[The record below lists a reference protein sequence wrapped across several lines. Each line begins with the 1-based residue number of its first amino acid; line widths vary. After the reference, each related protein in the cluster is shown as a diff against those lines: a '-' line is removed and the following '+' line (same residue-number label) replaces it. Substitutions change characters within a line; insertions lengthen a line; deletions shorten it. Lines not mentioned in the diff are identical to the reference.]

1 MKDLEIFDLLSDD
14 SREVLKILNPKNRKI
29 AKMQASSIRKALV
42 KGEAEI
48 EELFTQ
54 VGIAKNIRKSIQISN
69 WLKYAYHE
77 AFVNSAE
84 KVSKGHL
91 VFAFII
97 LCDIEKYYQAKKIL
111 YTRAGLDVDTSA
123 QSFVQ
128 DITEAAKK
136 IQQPFIG
143 REKEMTR
150 LIVNLSAQNEDR
162 PTLLL
167 GESGTGKTSMV
178 IELARR
184 INAGL
189 VPVNLLGAR
198 VLRIKFGMLLSLIS
212 MEKPGVQSDIFS
224 KIMND
229 ILSTSKYKGKVI
241 LFMDDLRLGSN
252 FMISFSSVNKKAG
265 ISIVGAAQPDIMD
278 KFWENPA
285 SKAWNIIS
293 LEDHKDKEI
302 IDILEKYAELM
313 QSKGSISY
321 NKEAIAKILDLY
333 KLGFI
338 DEGMPGGGIKL
349 LEQLAIYK
357 RHRGYNYSN
366 ISEQI
371 KNIGSKPAT
380 KKDSKELE
388 KTLFEMLSMPVVI
401 TEKDVASFVDLDEGD
416 GRQKEIF
423 FDSNKLLNLEKSLK
437 SEIIGQ
443 DDAIEALART
453 LRISSLKLTGDFRP
467 VGAFLLLGPT
477 GVGKTETAKALAR
490 YIFGFKDKNKR
501 IPNNFYRA
509 DLSEFGEKHTVSRL
523 FGAPPGYVG
532 YEDSAS
538 LTDFVAENPTS
549 IVLFDEIDK
558 AHPDVLNS
566 LLHIMDE
573 GEIRNNKGEIV
584 SFENVIILMTSN
596 HGAELINK
604 SEIGFNRA
612 SSEWRE
618 NVMDN
623 LKSKLK
629 PEFLNRFDE
638 IILFNKLS
646 DASVREITSLQLE
659 SLTKKLSN
667 INVSFTYTKS
677 TLDKLIKESNT
688 EEYGVR
694 ELKRIIKKFIMD
706 PISRKLLEDP
716 KIKQIKFR
724 GLNIIQSN

>member
-1 MKDLEIFDLLSDD
+1 MKDLQIYDLLSTD
-14 SREVLKILNPKNRKI
+14 SREVLKKLNPKNRKI
-29 AKMQASSIRKALV
+29 AKMPASTIRKALV

-48 EELFTQ
+48 EELFTEI
-54 VGIAKNIRKSIQISN
+54 GIAKNVRKSIQISD
-69 WLKYAYHE
+69 WLNYAYHE
-77 AFVNSAE
+77 AFVNSSE

-111 YTRAGLDVDTSA
+111 YTRAGLDVDTS
-123 QSFVQ
+123 SHFFIQ
-128 DITEAAKK
+128 DLTEAAVK

-167 GESGTGKTSMV
+167 GDSGTGKTSIM

-198 VLRIKFGMLLSLIS
+198 VLRIKFAMLLNLIS
-212 MEKPGVQSDIFS
+212 MEKPGVQGDIFS
-224 KIMND
+224 KIMSG
-229 ILSTSKYKGKVI
+229 ILSSAKYKGKVI

-252 FMISFSSVNKKAG
+252 FMVSFGTVNKKAG
-265 ISIVGAAQPDIMD
+265 ISIVGATQPDIMD
-278 KFWENPA
+278 KFWENPV

-302 IDILEKYAELM
+302 IEILDKYAHLM
-313 QSKGSISY
+313 QSKGNIHY
-321 NKEAIAKILDLY
+321 NKDAIAKILDLY

-357 RHRGYNYSN
+357 RHRGYNYTN

-371 KNIGSKPAT
+371 KNLGTKPAT

-388 KTLFEMLSMPVVI
+388 KTLYEMSSMPVVI

-416 GRQKEIF
+416 GRQKDLF
-423 FDSNKLLNLEKSLK
+423 FDSHKLLNLEKSLK

-467 VGAFLLLGPT
+467 VGAFLFLGPT

-490 YIFGFKDKNKR
+490 YIFGFKDKNKKV
-501 IPNNFYRA
+501 PNNFYRA

-532 YEDSAS
+532 YEDSSS

-549 IVLFDEIDK
+549 VVLFDEIDK

-573 GEIRNNKGEIV
+573 GEIRNNKGEII

-604 SEIGFNRA
+604 SEIGFNRV
-612 SSEWRE
+612 SSEWKE
-618 NVMDN
+618 NVMSN
-623 LKSKLK
+623 LKDKLK
-629 PEFLNRFDE
+629 PEFINRFDE

-646 DASVREITSLQLE
+646 DSSVREIAAIQLE
-659 SLTKKLSN
+659 LLTKKLSN

-677 TLDKLIKESNT
+677 TLDKLMKEANT
-688 EEYGVR
+688 DEYGAR
-694 ELKRIIKKFIMD
+694 ELKRVIKKFIMD
-706 PISRKLLEDP
+706 PVSRKLLEQP
-716 KIKQIKFR
+716 KTKEIKFR
-724 GLNIIQSN
+724 GLNII